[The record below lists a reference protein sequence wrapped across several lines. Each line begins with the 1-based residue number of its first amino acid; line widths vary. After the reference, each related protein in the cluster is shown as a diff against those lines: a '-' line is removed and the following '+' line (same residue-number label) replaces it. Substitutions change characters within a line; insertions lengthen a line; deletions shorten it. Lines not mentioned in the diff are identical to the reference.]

1 LRQEIKAVYE
11 LLQAQ
16 KEIQSELLKLGHEK
30 RRAIVRADTG
40 KLTNIVGRE
49 QLYVSKMNSLERKRT
64 KLMPEVTAL
73 VSRMSGRMTLSELIE
88 SAQPE
93 ERDALNKLGREL
105 RLMLNEQLE
114 LNSLNKKLLEDHL
127 RYAETMISAA
137 VGREDPL
144 NNFYGGDGRCADDG
158 PRKTGFFDRQI

>member
-1 LRQEIKAVYE
+1 MRQEIKEVYE

-16 KEIQSELLKLGHEK
+16 KEIQTELLKLGHLK

-40 KLTNIVGRE
+40 KLTDIVGRE
-49 QLYVSKMNSLERKRT
+49 QFYVSKMNSLERKRT
-64 KLMPEVTAL
+64 KLMPELSAL
-73 VSRMSGRMTLSELIE
+73 VSRRGGTMTLGELID

-93 ERDALNKLGREL
+93 EREALNRLGREL
-105 RLMLNEQLE
+105 RLMLFEQLE
-114 LNSLNKKLLEDHL
+114 LNSINSKLLEDHL
-127 RYAETMISAA
+127 CYAETMISAA

-144 NNFYGGDGRCADDG
+144 NNFYGGDGRCADDR